1 MLYVM
6 ALDPLK
12 RKIMQSLVHFGGEKI
27 YTDVNENS
35 DRKYIRMCEEKAL
48 QLLADAIKTI
58 AIING
63 SNICMLVLCLY
74 AFCVKNEIQ
83 LVIPVL
89 FPFTD
94 LESTCGLIIN
104 ALNQMLV
111 GFMGFMGLI
120 GIEVTTCILKDSLSI
135 MNTGISYSID
145 VMTEEIQQSSM
156 QLCVDHHFRNIIIQV
171 QDFDR

>member
-1 MLYVM
+1 MLYMM

-12 RKIMQSLVHFGGEKI
+12 RKILQSLIHFSGEKI
-27 YTDVNENS
+27 YTEVTEDS
-35 DRKYIRMCEEKAL
+35 SRKYIRMCEEKAL
-48 QLLADAIKTI
+48 RLFADAIKTF

-63 SNICMLVLCLY
+63 SNICILVLCLY
-74 AFCVKNEIQ
+74 AFSVKNEIQ

-94 LESTCGLIIN
+94 LESPSGLVIN
-104 ALNQMLV
+104 ALNQMML

-120 GIEVTTCILKDSLSI
+120 GIEITTCIMKDSLWI
-135 MNTGISYSID
+135 MNTGISFAID
-145 VMTEEIQQSSM
+145 VMTKEIQQSSM
-156 QLCVDHHFRNIIIQV
+156 QTCVDLHFRNIVIQF